1 MDVSFIFVNENLT
14 CKICRL
20 ENDIFIEP
28 AKKNFLCISGI
39 NVTPKLTFYFEHGYI
54 LRFEVCYY
62 GVFEDIYLSCEGKSY
77 VLQAYKIKFLLTTQ
91 NIINR
96 CLSKM

>member
-1 MDVSFIFVNENLT
+1 MLFVNENLT

-20 ENDIFIEP
+20 ENDIFIVLI
-28 AKKNFLCISGI
+28 NLFLCISGI
-39 NVTPKLTFYFEHGYI
+39 YVTHILTFYFLNGYI

-77 VLQAYKIKFLLTTQ
+77 VLQAYWIKFILKTQ

-96 CLSKM
+96 CLRKFQTLP